1 MSPRLRGPAQ
11 VPASST
17 TNPHYSNSLQT
28 PCPNFHV
35 DQSRRKNCAS
45 TAARRRTRPLTDRA
59 LIEALR
65 RIDARIR
72 HDPAICVAVS
82 GRITG
87 RAAGG
92 MAETIRRRMVRQD
105 EFTDASLEPAEDAV
119 RRADFRQRTRMVR
132 AGQSVDPDLA
142 ADLQISPA
150 DLHSHLGAQFFGA
163 AWAQIEQNS
172 PMLHRRRVRFA
183 DLPRHIKYA
192 RELLILLGES
202 RSVILTGK

>member
-142 ADLQISPA
+142 ADLPGSRGRSADFARRSAQSPGSA
-150 DLHSHLGAQFFGA
+150 VFRRRLGANRAEQSHASSPPCALRRLA
-163 AWAQIEQNS
+163 AA
-172 PMLHRRRVRFA
+172 
-183 DLPRHIKYA
+183 Y
-192 RELLILLGES
+192 
-202 RSVILTGK
+202 